1 MSTPEDISL
10 RENVNVSVTETQ
22 NQNENKSQGKEK
34 ASDLDIAP
42 SQPGTTAATHVEDPV
57 FGQVSENGP
66 NYRSVC
72 SNHYHRISSMY
83 VH

>member
-10 RENVNVSVTETQ
+10 RENVNVNVTETQ

-34 ASDLDIAP
+34 ASDLDLAP

-72 SNHYHRISSMY
+72 LNYHHVMSSIYM
-83 VH
+83 H